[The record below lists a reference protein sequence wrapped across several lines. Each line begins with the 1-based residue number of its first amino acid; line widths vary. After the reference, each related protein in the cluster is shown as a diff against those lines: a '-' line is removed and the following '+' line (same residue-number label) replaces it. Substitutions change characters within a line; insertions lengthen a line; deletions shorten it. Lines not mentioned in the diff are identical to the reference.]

1 MSQNVMFSSQGCCD
15 ASEKNGIDGIPYPW
29 ILQLSKK
36 CIEVAVSL
44 AVYFSSNLPGRCP
57 TQGYQKIVDL
67 NLKMVG
73 KCPEIE
79 IRNL

>member
-1 MSQNVMFSSQGCCD
+1 MFSSQGCCD

-36 CIEVAVSL
+36 GIEVAVTL
-44 AVYFSSNLPGRCP
+44 AVYSSSDLPGWCL

-67 NLKMVG
+67 NLRMVG

-79 IRNL
+79 VRNL

>member
-1 MSQNVMFSSQGCCD
+1 MFSSQGCCD

-29 ILQLSKK
+29 ILQLSEKR
-36 CIEVAVSL
+36 IEVAVTL
-44 AVYFSSNLPGRCP
+44 AVYSSSDLPGWCL

-67 NLKMVG
+67 NLRMVG

-79 IRNL
+79 VRNL

>member
-1 MSQNVMFSSQGCCD
+1 MFSSQGCCD
-15 ASEKNGIDGIPYPW
+15 ASEKNGIDGIPYPR
-29 ILQLSKK
+29 ILQLSQKG
-36 CIEVAVSL
+36 IEVAVTL
-44 AVYFSSNLPGRCP
+44 AVYSSSDLPAWCL

-67 NLKMVG
+67 NLKLVG

>member
-1 MSQNVMFSSQGCCD
+1 MFSSQGCCD
-15 ASEKNGIDGIPYPW
+15 ASEKNGIDGIPDPW
-29 ILQLSKK
+29 ILQLSQKG
-36 CIEVAVSL
+36 IEIAVTLS
-44 AVYFSSNLPGRCP
+44 VHSSSDLPVWCP

-67 NLKMVG
+67 NLKLVG